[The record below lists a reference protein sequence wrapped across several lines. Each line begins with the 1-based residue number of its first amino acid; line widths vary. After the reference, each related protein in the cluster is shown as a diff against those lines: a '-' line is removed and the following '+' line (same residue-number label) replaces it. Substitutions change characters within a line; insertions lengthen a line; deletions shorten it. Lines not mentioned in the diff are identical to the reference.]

1 MSSLVSSSAAE
12 NTGIFNFSL
21 KHLMQLRNW
30 KWLLFNG
37 YFFFKACLN
46 SRAVLSFQQH
56 RWAAGSAGAGP
67 VAGAGMSA
75 CPVQSSSAK
84 LLTGFFGTAWKAGES
99 NQPGMLSNRLSLINF
114 LLLKAVDYCAGK
126 GSFAIPN
133 KSWRLTIPSAYIKE
147 NWLFSPACPK
157 QAAFLVWQLSSECA
171 GM

>member
-1 MSSLVSSSAAE
+1 ME
-12 NTGIFNFSL
+12 
-21 KHLMQLRNW
+21 
-30 KWLLFNG
+30 NG
-37 YFFFKACLN
+37 YYLMIIIFFKACLN

-67 VAGAGMSA
+67 VAGAGVSA
-75 CPVQSSSAK
+75 CRVQSSSAK

-99 NQPGMLSNRLSLINF
+99 NQPSMLSNRLSLINF
-114 LLLKAVDYCAGK
+114 LLLKAVDDCAGK

-147 NWLFSPACPK
+147 NWLFAPACPK